1 MVWFSFGS
9 WFSCDDAREF
19 KDAWLCSSKSAHGL
33 IEFKLVELKVRLKK
47 MGFFC
52 QIMEWFCD
60 ETGLIVL
67 MCENLKTYGF
77 IDEKLVIV

>member
-1 MVWFSFGS
+1 
-9 WFSCDDAREF
+9 
-19 KDAWLCSSKSAHGL
+19 
-33 IEFKLVELKVRLKK
+33 

-60 ETGLIVL
+60 KAGSVVL

-77 IDEKLVIV
+77 IDEKLDMV